1 MTKEKSFEENLN
13 RLESIVSD
21 LEKNEL
27 NLEDAL
33 KVFEESHALIKK
45 CETELK
51 TAEQKVK
58 KLIKIDDDSD
68 DKFQLE
74 LM

>member
-1 MTKEKSFEENLN
+1 MDKSNSFEENLN
-13 RLESIVSD
+13 RLEKIVSD

-27 NLEDAL
+27 NLDDAL
-33 KVFEESHALIKK
+33 KVFEESHDLIKK
-45 CETELK
+45 CENELK
-51 TAEQKVK
+51 SAEQKVK
-58 KLIKIDDDSD
+58 KLIKNDDDSS